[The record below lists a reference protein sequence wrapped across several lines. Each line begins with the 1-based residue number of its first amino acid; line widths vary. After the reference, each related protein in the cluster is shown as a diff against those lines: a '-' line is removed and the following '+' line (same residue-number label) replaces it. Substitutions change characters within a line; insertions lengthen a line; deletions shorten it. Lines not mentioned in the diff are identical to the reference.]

1 VTVAVPSTPS
11 VSLALVE
18 DRAGRDKE
26 MAALRADKS
35 KLSEELATA
44 WKETDA
50 AKAAAAGA
58 ERRVRQAETIAG
70 QGTKDLA
77 AVKAERDALAG
88 RLATANNDM
97 QNLHRRLAEL
107 EKEGEKPVPASV
119 DVSAL
124 NTQLDAARHDL
135 ATARTERDQ
144 LQQQLSAV
152 KSTLASAEVRQQDA
166 ATLAA
171 QLAAE
176 RKHYAVAIAAQTESG
191 NLSAQ
196 LAQADQARQATESRA
211 AGLEETLAGLRRQN
225 AELAG
230 AGMKL
235 ENLEKEGAVTA
246 RRLRDSE
253 AALNQAR
260 RELENARKAQ
270 AAGEILAKEQGQLT
284 ATVASLQGEL
294 TTAQNERDQ
303 LRADLAAATEAS
315 KNARIASDEAAK
327 QELAKARAERD
338 GLVAQVKQLTDEKA
352 KLAQQV
358 SAGGDAANRLAE
370 TAGQLEAA
378 KQEAAALRD
387 QLAASTSTTKTDATR
402 LQGEVDT
409 LGRRLED
416 ARRQLAAAEAT
427 QGETA
432 RKLDEAQAGTAR
444 LERENAD
451 LRAEHASLTAKL
463 APAAAST
470 AATAAATTVSTGAG
484 VAEDVTQLKADLRR
498 AEEKVDMTV
507 RAFAQAQAENERL
520 KTQIAQAAGERAG
533 AMDAGAAL
541 ARTEQ
546 ELTALRGVAG
556 RSANETASLR
566 DLLRQTQNSSA
577 SLVAENARLR
587 TALSAAGAS
596 VPPASVTAP
605 TRPALAATA
614 PGPATPPPAA
624 PPPAPRI
631 HRVVSGDTL
640 TRISS
645 RYYGTWARWQ
655 DIYNAN
661 RDKLRDADVLP
672 LGAELK
678 IP

>member
-1 VTVAVPSTPS
+1 VAQVKQLTDEKAKLAQQ
-11 VSLALVE
+11 VS
-18 DRAGRDKE
+18 AGG
-26 MAALRADKS
+26 
-35 KLSEELATA
+35 
-44 WKETDA
+44 DA
-50 AKAAAAGA
+50 AN
-58 ERRVRQAETIAG
+58 RLAETAG
-70 QGTKDLA
+70 QLEA
-77 AVKAERDALAG
+77 AKQEAVVARAERDALATRVKALTG
-88 RLATANNDM
+88 EKAALGQQLATAGNAAGEAAKLKEQLAHAQGGLEALKAQQAELTAANQKLDA
-97 QNLHRRLAEL
+97 QVHAPPPKDEKAATALAEAQ
-107 EKEGEKPVPASV
+107 K
-119 DVSAL
+119 
-124 NTQLDAARHDL
+124 Q
-135 ATARTERDQ
+135 
-144 LQQQLSAV
+144 QQQLQ
-152 KSTLASAEVRQQDA
+152 AELTKQG
-166 ATLAA
+166 A
-171 QLAAE
+171 QL
-176 RKHYAVAIAAQTESG
+176 
-191 NLSAQ
+191 SA
-196 LAQADQARQATESRA
+196 
-211 AGLEETLAGLRRQN
+211 
-225 AELAG
+225 
-230 AGMKL
+230 M
-235 ENLEKEGAVTA
+235 EK
-246 RRLRDSE
+246 
-253 AALNQAR
+253 
-260 RELENARKAQ
+260 
-270 AAGEILAKEQGQLT
+270 
-284 ATVASLQGEL
+284 
-294 TTAQNERDQ
+294 ERDQ

>member
-1 VTVAVPSTPS
+1 
-11 VSLALVE
+11 
-18 DRAGRDKE
+18 
-26 MAALRADKS
+26 M
-35 KLSEELATA
+35 
-44 WKETDA
+44 
-50 AKAAAAGA
+50 
-58 ERRVRQAETIAG
+58 
-70 QGTKDLA
+70 
-77 AVKAERDALAG
+77 
-88 RLATANNDM
+88 
-97 QNLHRRLAEL
+97 
-107 EKEGEKPVPASV
+107 
-119 DVSAL
+119 
-124 NTQLDAARHDL
+124 
-135 ATARTERDQ
+135 
-144 LQQQLSAV
+144 
-152 KSTLASAEVRQQDA
+152 
-166 ATLAA
+166 
-171 QLAAE
+171 
-176 RKHYAVAIAAQTESG
+176 
-191 NLSAQ
+191 
-196 LAQADQARQATESRA
+196 
-211 AGLEETLAGLRRQN
+211 
-225 AELAG
+225 
-230 AGMKL
+230 
-235 ENLEKEGAVTA
+235 
-246 RRLRDSE
+246 
-253 AALNQAR
+253 
-260 RELENARKAQ
+260 
-270 AAGEILAKEQGQLT
+270 
-284 ATVASLQGEL
+284 
-294 TTAQNERDQ
+294 
-303 LRADLAAATEAS
+303 
-315 KNARIASDEAAK
+315 
-327 QELAKARAERD
+327 
-338 GLVAQVKQLTDEKA
+338 
-352 KLAQQV
+352 
-358 SAGGDAANRLAE
+358 
-370 TAGQLEAA
+370 
-378 KQEAAALRD
+378 
-387 QLAASTSTTKTDATR
+387 
-402 LQGEVDT
+402 DT